1 MMRTT
6 IPILAILLV
15 ASSAMLGGCA
25 TMSPEECMVAD
36 WHRIGE
42 QDARAG
48 RSMDYLAQRAGDCN
62 EAGYPADV
70 DAWHAGFEH
79 GLGYFCTIDSGFRFG
94 LEGQRY
100 LNSCPTG
107 LELDFIE
114 GYELGHGIHQLS
126 SRVDSSRRELERLN
140 RQLRD
145 LQREERP
152 DREEIADLLEQRDR
166 VSDRLRAEEVELA
179 TLRGVAQ
186 GRGFRLR

>member
-1 MMRTT
+1 MMRSTT
-6 IPILAILLV
+6 PALAVLLIG
-15 ASSAMLGGCA
+15 SSAMLGGCA

-36 WHRIGE
+36 WYRIGE

-48 RSMDYLAQRAGDCN
+48 RSNDFLAQRAGDCD

-70 DAWHAGFEH
+70 DAWRAGFED
-79 GLGYFCTIDSGFRFG
+79 GLLSFCTIDEGFRFG

-100 LNSCPTG
+100 QNSCPTG
-107 LELDFIE
+107 LERDFLE
-114 GYELGHGIHQLS
+114 GYDLGHNIHQLS
-126 SRVDSSRRELERLN
+126 ARVDASRRELERIN

-145 LQREERP
+145 LEREERP
-152 DREEIADLLEQRDR
+152 DREEIADVRERRDR